1 MTTAMGL
8 DFDEDGLIVNL
19 VEHGVKIKLS
29 LRKDG
34 DILTI
39 LDPGTLASHEL
50 FSFLS
55 NITNPAKNFATY
67 NADRK
72 WRVEQK

>member
-29 LRKDG
+29 LRKEG
-34 DILTI
+34 DILTV
-39 LDPGTLASHEL
+39 LDQGSLESHEL
-50 FSFLS
+50 FSFIS
-55 NITNPAKNFATY
+55 NLTNPAKNFATY
-67 NADRK
+67 NANRNWK
-72 WRVEQK
+72 IVQK

>member
-8 DFDEDGLIVNL
+8 DFDDDGLIVNL
-19 VEHGVKIKLS
+19 VEHGVKVRLS
-29 LRKDG
+29 LRRDG

-39 LDPGTLASHEL
+39 LDPGTLESHEL
-50 FSFLS
+50 FSFLA
-55 NITNPAKNFATY
+55 NITNPTKNFAAY
-67 NADRK
+67 NANRK